1 MILCAFI
8 LAVISQPNE
17 VRSLWNFQ
25 DNFIL
30 VYQADLRHQRWPHP
44 PSLQSGTFN
53 ILQVWTSRTG
63 VLGTLLIM
71 LESWNLAHMSRITY
85 HDDPWC
91 QGRPHPP
98 SPQSGTINVLQVW
111 TLRMRVFWHTSNH
124 ARELKYMF
132 LHIMIRS
139 VHVYAYCVH
148 VPLSIFF
155 GTSLI
160 PTWGPYQVSSK
171 SKLIWLRNWGVSH
184 FPSCVHVF
192 TLCVCTCALHMHANK
207 HY

>member
-30 VYQADLRHQRWPHP
+30 VYQEDLRLQRWPHP

-53 ILQVWTSRTG
+53 ILNVWTSRTE

-71 LESWNLAHMSRITY
+71 LESWNLAHMPRITY

-98 SPQSGTINVLQVW
+98 SPQSGTINILQVW
-111 TLRMRVFWHTSNH
+111 TLRTRVFWHTSNC
-124 ARELKYMF
+124 ARELKYIC
-132 LHIMIRS
+132 L
-139 VHVYAYCVH
+139 CT
-148 VPLSIFF
+148 L
-155 GTSLI
+155 
-160 PTWGPYQVSSK
+160 W
-171 SKLIWLRNWGVSH
+171 WGVSMFMH
-184 FPSCVHVF
+184 IACMYPSQFSLVHLWHLLEDHTKF
-192 TLCVCTCALHMHANK
+192 RQNLS
-207 HY
+207 